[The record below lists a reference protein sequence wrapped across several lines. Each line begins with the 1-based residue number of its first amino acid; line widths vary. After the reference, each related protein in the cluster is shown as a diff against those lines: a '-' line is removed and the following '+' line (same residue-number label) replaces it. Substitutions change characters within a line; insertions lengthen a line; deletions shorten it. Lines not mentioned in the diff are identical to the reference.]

1 MADDIHTQPWLIEIA
16 IEPKFRADSEKL
28 VAALAKLAADDPTF
42 GVSIDV
48 ESGQT
53 ILKGTSELQL
63 DIKVDT
69 LDLGQGWLVMS

>member
-1 MADDIHTQPWLIEIA
+1 
-16 IEPKFRADSEKL
+16 
-28 VAALAKLAADDPTF
+28 V
-42 GVSIDV
+42 
-48 ESGQT
+48 QT